1 MMSRINYAIF
11 VLLFC
16 LLSAWLSSCNK
27 TTAVVPLLSV
37 DTLSKPL
44 SMKGSGSLIFTAY
57 SPLAN
62 KPVQVF
68 YHIPSTANNFS
79 PVLMVFHG
87 ADRNASYSRDELISS
102 SDKLGFIVIAPEF
115 SDTYYPNAD
124 QYQMGNLFVDGDNPT
139 ANTLNDE
146 KYWTF
151 SVIDTV
157 FYFMKNKMG
166 SSIVNYDVFGHS
178 AGGQFAHRFLLFKPN
193 AKINRL
199 VTASSGW
206 YTMYD
211 NKINFPYGT
220 KLSPAEFA
228 SYNNLFNKKVFVLV
242 GDLDTDPNSFDLR
255 HNEIVDKQG
264 LNRLERAQYFYVK
277 SREEAEKRNSAF
289 NWKYYSLKGVGHD
302 FSKTSAAAITL
313 LYQ

>member
-1 MMSRINYAIF
+1 MMPRIKYVIL
-11 VLLFC
+11 VLPFFM
-16 LLSAWLSSCNK
+16 LSAWFSSCNK
-27 TTAVVPLLSV
+27 KTELIPSQTV

-44 SMKGSGSLIFTAY
+44 NMKGSGSLTFTAY

-68 YHIPSTANNFS
+68 YHIPNTANNFT

-87 ADRNASYSRDELISS
+87 ADRNATYSRDELISH

-124 QYQMGNLFVDGDNPT
+124 KYQMGNLFIDGDNPT

-146 KYWTF
+146 KFWTF
-151 SVIDTV
+151 SIVDSIFT
-157 FYFMKNKMG
+157 FMKNKMG
-166 SSIVNYDVFGHS
+166 SSAINYDVFGHS

-193 AKINRL
+193 AKINR
-199 VTASSGW
+199 VVAASSGW
-206 YTMYD
+206 YTMFD
-211 NKINFPYGT
+211 NSISFPYGT
-220 KLSPAEFA
+220 RLSPAEFA

-277 SREEAEKRNSAF
+277 SREEAERRGSAF
-289 NWKYYSLKGVGHD
+289 NWKYYTLKGVGHD
-302 FSKTSAAAITL
+302 YSKTSAAAAIY